1 MSSVIR
7 NLNFNFIQ
15 VFAENNKLPLHL
27 STLINSAVPVDI
39 MNNNSVVWH
48 KSCRLVYSKT
58 KAEKLVNRQESPGT
72 PITTNLISPT
82 NLRPRS
88 INTENTNQ
96 EKCFLCELYKDE
108 DLHDITTIFRN
119 TKDALYQKNVKKK
132 FKEIE
137 AQSFPNIVFARYF
150 LYSK

>member
-15 VFAENNKLPLHL
+15 VFAENNKLPLYL
-27 STLINSAVPVDI
+27 STLINSSDPVDI

-58 KAEKLVNRQESPGT
+58 KAEKLVNRQVSSGT

-82 NLRPRS
+82 YLRPCN

-96 EKCFLCELYKDE
+96 EKCFFCELYKDE
-108 DLHDITTIFRN
+108 DLHDVTTIFRN
-119 TKDALYQKNVKKK
+119 TKEALSQKNVKK
-132 FKEIE
+132 I
-137 AQSFPNIVFARYF
+137 
-150 LYSK
+150 